1 MKKRSAHLGGAV
13 LGIVVLLAVLVVVLL
28 VLGVLLAGRRL
39 GHQQGENGHQDGVQ
53 HLLLQDGLEN
63 NNNFI
68 NMARIKKNLKNAQS
82 ALHLKQRI
90 NNKTFKNRK
99 INGGKKCMN

>member
-1 MKKRSAHLGGAV
+1 M

-28 VLGVLLAGRRL
+28 VLGVQLAGRRL

-68 NMARIKKNLKNAQS
+68 NMARITIFYYFFFKCTKCF
-82 ALHLKQRI
+82 
-90 NNKTFKNRK
+90 TFETEEQQ
-99 INGGKKCMN
+99 